1 MSITRA
7 EWFGSPARPLLGWVT
22 GEPGAGASTVV
33 IAAPIGYEHCSSHRT
48 LRTLAETLAARGHRV
63 VRFDYDGTGDSS
75 GERWDP
81 ERAGAWRRSLATIVA
96 RCRES
101 GATRI
106 TIVGLRL
113 GATFALVDGA
123 QLGADA
129 IVAWVPIASGKRFVR
144 ELRMMG
150 VTTPS
155 TDAVTYAGVGF
166 DAETVAALSAL
177 DLDKLASKPASRV
190 LVVAR
195 PEQPCDDL
203 VCRLAALGVD
213 VTSDAPPGVETML
226 DVPAEDAVVP
236 LPIVE
241 RIAEW
246 VGAAPQATLGVERV
260 AATIARASIAWRGV
274 ALTESVETVAGL
286 VAIESAPASPHGATV
301 VFLNSGCEPHIGP
314 GRAWVEYARAL
325 AAAGHS
331 TLRLDWSGWGESVD
345 RGHAPPR
352 PYDAHCIDE
361 TVAVAQELRRRRSG
375 PIVLAGLCAGAWAA
389 LRVAQL
395 VEIDGVVAINP
406 QLYWEPGDPVEALLG
421 DTRKRRTASGERAAI
436 AEGSASGRWDE
447 LDIAGDRPMASRWLD
462 ALGERETRVLMFF
475 AKDDD
480 GIEYLR
486 LRCGRRLA
494 ASLAA
499 GWLRVE
505 EADDLDHQ
513 MYREW
518 RRDHVASRIVDF
530 LSAAFSSTTGSRPSA
545 TSPYWT
551 RYLQS
556 P

>member
-1 MSITRA
+1 MSLEGPDDGRESIEPRSRSVITRA
-7 EWFGSPARPLLGWVT
+7 EWFGSEARPLLGWVT
-22 GEPGAGASTVV
+22 AQPGAGASTVV
-33 IAAPIGYEHCSSHRT
+33 IAAPIAYEHCSSHRT

-81 ERAGAWRRSLATIVA
+81 DRVGAWRRSLAAIVA
-96 RCRES
+96 RCREA
-101 GATRI
+101 GAARVTV
-106 TIVGLRL
+106 VGLRL

-123 QLGADA
+123 QLGADS
-129 IVAWVPIASGKRFVR
+129 IVAWVPIASGKRFAREVR
-144 ELRMMG
+144 LMG
-150 VTTPS
+150 VTHPS
-155 TDAVTYAGVGF
+155 NDAVCYAGVGF

-177 DLDKLASKPASRV
+177 DIEKLASKPAPRV

-203 VCRLAALGVD
+203 VARLASLGVD
-213 VTSDAPPGVETML
+213 VTGDALPGVATVL

-236 LPIVE
+236 FAIVE

-246 VGAAPQATLGVERV
+246 IGRAPHTPALQGTAPV
-260 AATIARASIAWRGV
+260 AHTSIAWRGK
-274 ALTESVETVAGL
+274 ALTESVESIAGL
-286 VAIESAPASPHGATV
+286 VAIKTAPASPDGATV
-301 VFLNSGCEPHIGP
+301 VFLNSGSEPHIGP

-325 AAAGHS
+325 AAAGH
-331 TLRLDWSGWGESVD
+331 TALRIDWSGFGESVD
-345 RGHAPPR
+345 RGRAPAR
-352 PYDAHCIDE
+352 PYDAHCVHE
-361 TVAVAQELRRRRSG
+361 TVAVVEELRRRRTG
-375 PIVLAGLCAGAWAA
+375 AIVLAGLCAGAWTA
-389 LRVAQL
+389 LHVAQL
-395 VEIDGVVAINP
+395 IAIDGVVAFNP
-406 QLYWEPGDPVEALLG
+406 QLYWKPGDPVEALLA

-436 AEGSASGRWDE
+436 AEGAASGRWDA

-462 ALGERETRVLMFF
+462 ALGERATRVLMFF
-475 AKDDD
+475 AKGDD

-518 RRDHVASRIVDF
+518 RRDHVAARVLDF
-530 LSAAFSSTTGSRPSA
+530 LSP
-545 TSPYWT
+545 
-551 RYLQS
+551 
-556 P
+556 

>member
-1 MSITRA
+1 MSSEAVDGCESTDRPLRRRASSGEVRLRLVTTRA
-7 EWFGSPARPLLGWVT
+7 EWFGSAAQPLLGWVT
-22 GEPGAGASTVV
+22 AEPGAGASTVV

-81 ERAGAWRRSLATIVA
+81 DRVGAWRRSLAAIVA

-123 QLGADA
+123 ELGADA
-129 IVAWVPIASGKRFVR
+129 IVAWVPIASGKRFAR

-150 VTTPS
+150 VTVPS
-155 TDAVTYAGVGF
+155 SGAMTYAGVGF

-177 DLDKLASKPASRV
+177 DVEKLESKPAPRV

-195 PEQPCDDL
+195 PEQPCDNL
-203 VCRLAALGVD
+203 VARLVALGVD
-213 VTSDAPPGVETML
+213 VTSDAPPGVATVL

-236 LPIVE
+236 MPIVE

-246 VGAAPQATLGVERV
+246 VGATPHAAHPVDHV
-260 AATIARASIAWRGV
+260 AAPVARASIVWRGV

-286 VAIESAPASPHGATV
+286 VAIKTTPPSPHGATV
-301 VFLNSGCEPHIGP
+301 VFLNSGSEPHIGP

-325 AAAGHS
+325 AAAGHT
-331 TLRLDWSGWGESVD
+331 TLRIDWSGWGESVD
-345 RGHAPPR
+345 RGHAPAR

-361 TVAVAQELRRRRSG
+361 TVAVVEELRRQRSG
-375 PIVLAGLCAGAWAA
+375 PIVLAGLCAGAWTA

-395 VEIDGVVAINP
+395 IAIDGVVAINP
-406 QLYWEPGDPVEALLG
+406 QLYWEPGDPVEALLS

-436 AEGSASGRWDE
+436 AEGAASGRLGHARHRGRSPDGVA
-447 LDIAGDRPMASRWLD
+447 LARRARRASDARAHVLRQRRRRHRIPAFALRTSSRSVARGGMAARRRSR
-462 ALGERETRVLMFF
+462 RSRSPNVSRV
-475 AKDDD
+475 
-480 GIEYLR
+480 
-486 LRCGRRLA
+486 
-494 ASLAA
+494 
-499 GWLRVE
+499 
-505 EADDLDHQ
+505 
-513 MYREW
+513 
-518 RRDHVASRIVDF
+518 
-530 LSAAFSSTTGSRPSA
+530 A
-545 TSPYWT
+545 T
-551 RYLQS
+551 
-556 P
+556 

>member
-1 MSITRA
+1 MSSEALGRESIDGAWRRASSGELRLRTVATRA
-7 EWFGSPARPLLGWVT
+7 EWFGGAARPLLGWVT
-22 GEPGAGASTVV
+22 AAEPCAGASTVV
-33 IAAPIGYEHCSSHRT
+33 IAAPIGYEYCSSHRT

-81 ERAGAWRRSLATIVA
+81 DRVGAWRRSLSTVVA

-101 GATRI
+101 GATHI

-129 IVAWVPIASGKRFVR
+129 IVAWVPVASGKRFAR

-150 VTTPS
+150 VTEPS
-155 TDAVTYAGVGF
+155 SGAVAYAGVGF
-166 DAETVAALSAL
+166 DTETVAALSAL
-177 DLDKLASKPASRV
+177 DLEKLASKPAPRV

-203 VCRLAALGVD
+203 IARLMALGVN
-213 VTSDAPPGVETML
+213 VTSDALHGVATGL
-226 DVPAEDAVVP
+226 DVPAEDAIVP

-246 VGAAPQATLGVERV
+246 VGAPPHAALSVERAPAPV
-260 AATIARASIAWRGV
+260 ARASIAWRGA
-274 ALTESVETVAGL
+274 ALTESVETLAGL
-286 VAIESAPASPHGATV
+286 VAIKTAPPSPHGATV
-301 VFLNSGCEPHIGP
+301 VFLNSGSEPHIGP

-325 AAAGHS
+325 AAAGH
-331 TLRLDWSGWGESVD
+331 TTFRIDWSGWGESVD
-345 RGHAPPR
+345 RGHAPGR

-361 TVAVAQELRRRRSG
+361 TVAVARELRRQRTG
-375 PIVLAGLCAGAWAA
+375 PIVLAGLCAGAWTA

-395 VEIDGVVAINP
+395 TAIDGVVAINP
-406 QLYWEPGDPVEALLG
+406 QLYWEPGDPVEALLA
-421 DTRKRRTASGERAAI
+421 DI
-436 AEGSASGRWDE
+436 AEGAASGRWDA

-462 ALGERETRVLMFF
+462 ALGERATRVLMFF
-475 AKDDD
+475 AKGDD

-518 RRDHVASRIVDF
+518 RRDHVAARILDF
-530 LSAAFSSTTGSRPSA
+530 LSA
-545 TSPYWT
+545 
-551 RYLQS
+551 
-556 P
+556 